1 MLSIMKNINALIQIL
16 LLCFSSMSFAQATA
30 TFNASVTIIQPIGIT
45 TTSDLK
51 FANIDA
57 KNGGEVTLSPNSTR
71 TTSGEVE
78 LSDGGAVSAASF
90 EITGQSG
97 YTYAVTLPEDNYVL
111 SNGSETIQIKNFTT
125 DFNSD
130 NVLASGSQKI
140 NVGATLH
147 VNPNQTPGN
156 YVSQGGL
163 NVTVNYN

>member
-1 MLSIMKNINALIQIL
+1 MKNINALILIL

-71 TTSGEVE
+71 STAGEVL
-78 LSDGGAVSAASF
+78 LSDGGTVSAASF
-90 EITGQSG
+90 EITGEPG
-97 YTYAVTLPEDNYVL
+97 YTYGITLPGDNHVL
-111 SNGSETIQIKNFTT
+111 SNGTETMVINNFTT
-125 DFNSD
+125 DFNGD
-130 NVLASGSQKI
+130 NALASGPQTI
-140 NVGATLH
+140 NVGATLK

-156 YVSQGGL
+156 YINQGGF